1 MSPFSLCKV
10 HIERCKGFM
19 FRVRKKESD
28 IYERKKNERG
38 NVKKITTD
46 SQCFHCFSNF
56 CQNELDRKQGRR
68 KLNSTER

>member
-1 MSPFSLCKV
+1 MRGRKM
-10 HIERCKGFM
+10 KG
-19 FRVRKKESD
+19 
-28 IYERKKNERG
+28 G

-56 CQNELDRKQGRR
+56 CQNELDRKQGRG